1 MADLAVGDVTLTLE
15 AGKPLN
21 PRIAGTKRY
30 AHNKIT
36 FGDAAKTYPSGGI
49 PLPTFEK
56 WGLIRHVESVLLD
69 DPGSA
74 SAYTFKYDTAN
85 HKLRMYQA
93 GAELAAAVDAPAA
106 QTLYG
111 LAIGW

>member
-1 MADLAVGDVTLTLE
+1 MADLAVGNVTLTLE
-15 AGKPLN
+15 TGKPLN
-21 PRIAGTKRY
+21 PWIAGKRY

-36 FGDAAKTYPSGGI
+36 FGNGVLTYPSGGV

-56 WGLIRHVESVLLD
+56 WGLSRNIETILLD

-74 SAYTFKYDTAN
+74 SAYTHKYDKAN
-85 HKLRMYQA
+85 HTLRIYSA

-111 LAIGW
+111 VAVGW

>member
-1 MADLAVGDVTLTLE
+1 MADLAVANVTLTLE
-15 AGKPLN
+15 GGKPLN
-21 PRIAGTKRY
+21 PHIEGTKRY

-36 FGDAAKTYPSGGI
+36 FGNGVLTYPSGGV
-49 PLPTFEK
+49 PLPTYEK
-56 WGLIRHVESVLLD
+56 WGLTRHSETVLLD

-85 HKLRMYQA
+85 HKLRIYSA

-111 LAIGW
+111 IGRGW